1 MRFSAAILQIAP
13 REPARV
19 RSLTVTTTT
28 GPIERSPIEPKR
40 PERDAMQDPPPDL
53 DQRVRLSG
61 EW

>member
-19 RSLTVTTTT
+19 RPLTSS
-28 GPIERSPIEPKR
+28 PAERPQAEPQEPAR
-40 PERDAMQDPPPDL
+40 EAVQEPPPDL

>member
-13 REPARV
+13 REPAGV
-19 RSLTVTTTT
+19 RPLTTE
-28 GPIERSPIEPKR
+28 PAERRQTQP
-40 PERDAMQDPPPDL
+40 PEVAEQAAPEPPPDL

>member
-19 RSLTVTTTT
+19 RPLTTAAA
-28 GPIERSPIEPKR
+28 ERPQNEFKEPVFHAVQ
-40 PERDAMQDPPPDL
+40 EPPPDL

>member
-19 RSLTVTTTT
+19 RPLLPT
-28 GPIERSPIEPKR
+28 GPIERPQTAPQEAD
-40 PERDAMQDPPPDL
+40 RDAVQEPPADL